1 MNRAGFSQV
10 QAPGIT
16 KTGRDGQKR
25 ERGGS
30 HDHSARIGRGR
41 QATVVDLLMRLCSW
55 SVQ

>member
-1 MNRAGFSQV
+1 VNRAGFSQV